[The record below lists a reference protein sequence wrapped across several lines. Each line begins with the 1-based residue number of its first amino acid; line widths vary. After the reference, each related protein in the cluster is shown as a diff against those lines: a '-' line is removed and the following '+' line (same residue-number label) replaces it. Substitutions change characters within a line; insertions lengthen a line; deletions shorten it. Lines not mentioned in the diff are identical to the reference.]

1 MKKAFLYCLIIF
13 SLISN
18 YSSSQ
23 YTHLYSFVST
33 PDGSTHDGFLP
44 TGSLVSDGTFL
55 YGMTRFGGTGGID
68 VDGTIFKILPDGTGY
83 LKLMDFDGVTNGSN
97 PNGSLIFDGTF
108 LYGMTRQGGI
118 NDLGTIFKILP
129 DGTGYVKLLDFAG
142 ATNGEYPEGTLFSDG
157 TFLYGMTLSGG
168 TDNLGTV
175 FKIKP
180 DGSNFTKL
188 LDFSGVNNGSSPVN
202 SLISNGTYLYGCTA
216 QGGTNNLGT
225 IFKILPDGSGF
236 VKLLDFEGLTNGKF
250 PRGDLYYDGSF
261 LYGMTS
267 QGGIS
272 YNGTI
277 FKILSDGS
285 GYQKLLDFE
294 STMNGKYPNGSLI
307 SDGTFLYGMTYM
319 GGTSNNGTL
328 FKIKTNGTDFTKLWD
343 FSVGENGRSPLG
355 TLMSDGSNLYG
366 MTKYGGT
373 PSNYGVIFKYGLTA
387 GIEEGNT
394 DIEFSIYPNPTSGII
409 ELKTSANGEQ
419 LVLIT
424 NIMGEEVFSKEY
436 DLNSGLDFTIDIS
449 LEKAGIYFI
458 RIGNCT
464 RRIIKL

>member
-1 MKKAFLYCLIIF
+1 MKKAYLFCFIIF

-23 YTHLYSFVST
+23 YTHLYSFQST
-33 PDGSTHDGFLP
+33 PDGSLP
-44 TGSLVSDGTFL
+44 SGSLVSDGTFL
-55 YGMTRFGGTGGID
+55 YGMTPFGGTGVGD
-68 VDGTIFKILPDGTGY
+68 VDGTIFKIMLDGTGY
-83 LKLMDFDGVTNGSN
+83 LKLLDFNGVTNGSN
-97 PNGSLIFDGTF
+97 PNGSLIFDGAF

-129 DGTGYVKLLDFAG
+129 DGTGYVKLFDFAG
-142 ATNGEYPEGTLFSDG
+142 ATNGEYPEGSLFSDG

-168 TDNLGTV
+168 IYNLGTV

-180 DGSNFTKL
+180 DGSNYTKL
-188 LDFSGVNNGSSPVN
+188 LDFSGVINGSSPVS
-202 SLISNGTYLYGCTA
+202 SLISDGTYLYGCTA

-225 IFKILPDGSGF
+225 IFKILPDGSNYT
-236 VKLLDFEGLTNGKF
+236 KLLDFSGVVNGSA

-261 LYGMTS
+261 LYGMTW
-267 QGGIS
+267 QGGTS

-277 FKILSDGS
+277 FKIMPDGS

-294 STMNGKYPNGSLI
+294 STTNGKYPNGSLI
-307 SDGTFLYGMTYM
+307 TDGTFLYGMTYM

-328 FKIKTNGTDFTKLWD
+328 FKIMTNGTGFTKLWD
-343 FSVGENGRSPLG
+343 FSVGENGRGPLG

-424 NIMGEEVFSKEY
+424 NIMGEEVYSKEY
-436 DLNSGLDFTIDIS
+436 QLNSEIPFTIDLS
-449 LEKAGIYFI
+449 EQFAGMYYL

-464 RRIIKL
+464 QKIIKL

>member
-1 MKKAFLYCLIIF
+1 MKKAYLFCFIIF

-23 YTHLYSFVST
+23 YTHLYSFQST
-33 PDGSTHDGFLP
+33 PDGSLP
-44 TGSLVSDGTFL
+44 SGSLVSDGTFL
-55 YGMTRFGGTGGID
+55 YGMTPFGGTGVGD
-68 VDGTIFKILPDGTGY
+68 VDGTIFKIMLDGTGY
-83 LKLMDFDGVTNGSN
+83 LKLLDFNGVTNGSN
-97 PNGSLIFDGTF
+97 PNGSLIFDGAF

-129 DGTGYVKLLDFAG
+129 DGTGYVKLFDFAG
-142 ATNGEYPEGTLFSDG
+142 ATNGEYPEGSLFSDG

-168 TDNLGTV
+168 IYNLGTV

-180 DGSNFTKL
+180 DGSNYTKL
-188 LDFSGVNNGSSPVN
+188 LDFSGVVNGS
-202 SLISNGTYLYGCTA
+202 A
-216 QGGTNNLGT
+216 
-225 IFKILPDGSGF
+225 
-236 VKLLDFEGLTNGKF
+236 

-261 LYGMTS
+261 LYGMTW
-267 QGGIS
+267 QGGTS

-277 FKILSDGS
+277 FKIMPDGS

-294 STMNGKYPNGSLI
+294 STTNGKYPNGSLI
-307 SDGTFLYGMTYM
+307 TDGTFLYGMTYM

-328 FKIKTNGTDFTKLWD
+328 FKIMTNGTGFTKLWD
-343 FSVGENGRSPLG
+343 FSVGENGRGPLG

-424 NIMGEEVFSKEY
+424 NIMGEEVYSKEY
-436 DLNSGLDFTIDIS
+436 QLNSEIPFTIDLS
-449 LEKAGIYFI
+449 EQFAGMYYL

-464 RRIIKL
+464 QKIIKL